1 MILPNSI
8 ILYGK
13 SEENNLQVAHEISV
27 RYLYENQSQFKMMS
41 DIERYVSSNSYPN
54 FMNISVLEGEKEI
67 SIEQIRSM
75 IEFLSLHPSL
85 EGKRIVII
93 NNADLLNRFASNA
106 ILKILE
112 EPPLDSSIILLTTR
126 LFSIIPTIRSRC
138 HKIYIPNTN
147 RISPLYS
154 DNIKEYIIKYTM
166 YNEDF
171 IQNILYFIENP
182 SKNVADFCKNIIKD
196 KIDDFMK
203 IVSLYTYFKSIKE
216 ISSNYSKKYLELQDF
231 IISSKNAYLDPQSIV
246 MMCCSIVLS

>member
-1 MILPNSI
+1 
-8 ILYGK
+8 
-13 SEENNLQVAHEISV
+13 
-27 RYLYENQSQFKMMS
+27 
-41 DIERYVSSNSYPN
+41 
-54 FMNISVLEGEKEI
+54 
-67 SIEQIRSM
+67 
-75 IEFLSLHPSL
+75 
-85 EGKRIVII
+85 
-93 NNADLLNRFASNA
+93 
-106 ILKILE
+106 
-112 EPPLDSSIILLTTR
+112 
-126 LFSIIPTIRSRC
+126 
-138 HKIYIPNTN
+138 
-147 RISPLYS
+147 
-154 DNIKEYIIKYTM
+154 M